1 VNALSRNN
9 GAPAECIN
17 LTKGYD
23 EVAESDESAFGAG
36 KKINNFN
43 MAVANFS
50 TSNNY
55 VAARP
60 SAAGHTF
67 VAMAAGPIDSAFVS
81 PGHITATAVSC
92 WSINQNKKLLQRK
105 QGY

>member
-1 VNALSRNN
+1 M
-9 GAPAECIN
+9 
-17 LTKGYD
+17 
-23 EVAESDESAFGAG
+23 
-36 KKINNFN
+36 INNFN
-43 MAVANFS
+43 MAVENFS

-60 SAAGHTF
+60 SAMGHTF
-67 VAMAAGPIDSAFVS
+67 LAMAAGPIDVAFVS

-92 WSINQNKKLLQRK
+92 WSINQKKRSLQLK